1 MLKRIVA
8 ITFVAL
14 FSLAL
19 PGTSIADDKK
29 KPPPCD
35 ARCVQ
40 DKKQADQIKAFEQLL
55 QSLDSR
61 QQGTG
66 PKASGTNSR
75 GTVGRNVK

>member
-19 PGTSIADDKK
+19 AGTSIADTK

-35 ARCVQ
+35 ARCAE
-40 DKKQADQIKAFEQLL
+40 DKKQADQIKAFEQTL
-55 QSLDSR
+55 QSLPK
-61 QQGTG
+61 QGTG
-66 PKASGTNSR
+66 PNKASGTISR
-75 GTVGRNVK
+75 GTVGAKIK